1 MKKVLVFLLCLS
13 STMMFAQTL
22 HYQINN
28 SGCKPQKT
36 TVTGVFMVDG
46 VEIYNGE
53 GMEFQ
58 GGKNIE
64 IGVFDQDGNC
74 RGTKFP
80 TWRGTT
86 GAGVVFNKYIYQ
98 LQIWGTDGM
107 YYPTFK
113 VYDHN
118 NDMEL
123 DLVLDI
129 DETIVW
135 TAGGKYGGIALDQ
148 LYAINFTHNAAGG
161 YDLTITPY
169 SGTDD
174 HYYLISS
181 PVTVNPSAVTNMIE
195 PYAYDLYYFNQEGD
209 GYGNQWITYK
219 DTEGATDAGFG
230 LVPGTGY
237 LYANAGDGEMETVT
251 LTFPAGTEYEGDG
264 HFDLVLA
271 EGDWAGWN
279 LVGNP
284 YLETATIDHESFYV
298 INEDGTE
305 IMTAEENTIAP
316 MQGVFVMATADKMD
330 VNFTPE
336 NTGSKTPKLSLNLVS
351 NSNVIDRAIVNFGE
365 GSLPKFQINRNSTK
379 LYIPRNGEDYAVV
392 NSEEMGEMPV
402 SFKAQSN
409 GTYSLNLSAKNVNF
423 SYLHLIDNLT
433 GANQDL
439 LANPSYSFEARTSD
453 YANRFR
459 LVFATAN
466 DEDNFAFFSN
476 GSLVI
481 NNEGNA
487 TLQVVDV
494 TGRIIKCET
503 INGCAN
509 VNIDA
514 ASGVY
519 MVRLINGDNVKVQK
533 VVK

>member
-13 STMMFAQTL
+13 STMLFAQTL
-22 HYQINN
+22 HYQIDN

-53 GMEFQ
+53 GMQNQ
-58 GGKNIE
+58 GGQNIE

-86 GAGVVFNKYIYQ
+86 NAGVVFNKYIYQ

-118 NDMEL
+118 NNMEL

-135 TAGGKYGGIALDQ
+135 TSGGKYGGIALDQ

-161 YDLTITPY
+161 YDLTLTPY
-169 SGTDD
+169 NGTND

-209 GYGNQWITYK
+209 GNGNQWITYK
-219 DTEGATDAGFG
+219 DTEGATDPGFG

-237 LYANAGDGEMETVT
+237 LYANAGDGEMQTVT

-264 HFDLVLA
+264 HFELELA
-271 EGDWAGWN
+271 QGDWAGWN

-284 YLETATIDHESFYV
+284 YLETATIDHELFYV
-298 INEDGTE
+298 INENGTE

-316 MQGVFVMATADKMD
+316 MQGVFVKATAEQQD
-330 VNFTPE
+330 VNFTPA

-439 LANPSYSFEARTSD
+439 LVNPSYSFEARTSD

>member
-1 MKKVLVFLLCLS
+1 MKKVLVFLLACFACS
-13 STMMFAQTL
+13 AMFAQQQPPTTT
-22 HYQINN
+22 HWHFDATGAASQNCNIYFQFYINEEY
-28 SGCKPQKT
+28 
-36 TVTGVFMVDG
+36 
-46 VEIYNGE
+46 VENPYD
-53 GMEFQ
+53 
-58 GGKNIE
+58 IE
-64 IGVFDQDGNC
+64 VAAFDQNEVCRAAGRARWVNSKQWYYYNLTCKGFDGC
-74 RGTKFP
+74 EYHFRVWDHSIGEE
-80 TWRGTT
+80 
-86 GAGVVFNKYIYQ
+86 GAERTDLVFNNISQ
-98 LQIWGTDGM
+98 
-107 YYPTFK
+107 
-113 VYDHN
+113 YDHF
-118 NDMEL
+118 
-123 DLVLDI
+123 
-129 DETIVW
+129 VW
-135 TAGGKYGGIALDQ
+135 SAQGKYGTAGAPLP
-148 LYAINFTHNAAGG
+148 LNFTMESTG
-161 YDLTITPY
+161 YDLTLTPY
-169 SGTDD
+169 SGTND

-209 GYGNQWITYK
+209 GNGNQWITYK

-237 LYANAGDGEMETVT
+237 LYANAGDGQMQTVT

-264 HFDLVLA
+264 HFDLELA
-271 EGDWAGWN
+271 EGYWAGWN

-284 YLETATIDHESFYV
+284 YLETATIDHELFYV
-298 INEDGTE
+298 INENGTE
-305 IMTAEENTIAP
+305 IMTAEENSIAP
-316 MQGVFVMATADKMD
+316 MQGVFVKATAEKMD
-330 VNFTPE
+330 VNFTPA

>member
-1 MKKVLVFLLCLS
+1 MKKLLVFLLACFAC
-13 STMMFAQTL
+13 TAMFAQEIWTVDA
-22 HYQINN
+22 
-28 SGCKPQKT
+28 SGCEGT
-36 TVTGVFMVDG
+36 NCY
-46 VEIYNGE
+46 IYGRLFINGE
-53 GMEFQ
+53 YAGAE
-58 GGKNIE
+58 NLY
-64 IGVFDQDGNC
+64 IGVFDQDGIC
-74 RGTKFP
+74 RGVGDARWLNSQSYYYYAITCK
-80 TWRGTT
+80 G
-86 GAGVVFNKYIYQ
+86 YQ
-98 LQIWGTDGM
+98 GCT
-107 YYPTFK
+107 YTNFK
-113 VYDHN
+113 VWDIEAN
-118 NDMEL
+118 VERTDLSFESTWPTAD
-123 DLVLDI
+123 DLVAYPDGFPYVG
-129 DETIVW
+129 TK
-135 TAGGKYGGIALDQ
+135 KYGAPKKTYAL
-148 LYAINFTHNAAGG
+148 NFTMESTG
-161 YDLTITPY
+161 YDLTLTPY
-169 SGTDD
+169 NGTND

-181 PVTVNPSAVTNMIE
+181 PVTVNPDAVTNMIE

-209 GYGNQWITYK
+209 GNGNQWITYK

-264 HFDLVLA
+264 HFELELA

-284 YLETATIDHESFYV
+284 YLETATIDHELFYV
-298 INEDGTE
+298 INENGTE
-305 IMTAEENTIAP
+305 IMTAEENSSAP
-316 MQGVFVMATADKMD
+316 MQGVFVKATAEKMD
-330 VNFTPE
+330 VNFTPA

>member
-1 MKKVLVFLLCLS
+1 MKKVLVFLLACFACGS
-13 STMMFAQTL
+13 MFAQTL
-22 HYQINN
+22 PTHWQ
-28 SGCKPQKT
+28 Q
-36 TVTGVFMVDG
+36 TGG
-46 VEIYNGE
+46 PECAGTNTNIYCQLYINGE
-53 GMEFQ
+53 YVEDPTNF
-58 GGKNIE
+58 E
-64 IGVFDQDGNC
+64 IGVFDENEIC
-74 RGTKFP
+74 RGTKRPQWVNAYQWYYYNITCKGWDGCVYHFRI
-80 TWRGTT
+80 WDHSIGEE
-86 GAGVVFNKYIYQ
+86 GAER
-98 LQIWGTDGM
+98 T
-107 YYPTFK
+107 
-113 VYDHN
+113 
-118 NDMEL
+118 
-123 DLVLDI
+123 DLVLDF
-129 DETIVW
+129 DEVEQFTW
-135 TAGGKYGGIALDQ
+135 LSMPNNKWGTAKNPLHLNFALQ
-148 LYAINFTHNAAGG
+148 STG
-161 YDLTITPY
+161 YDLTLTPY
-169 SGTDD
+169 SGTND
-174 HYYLISS
+174 HYYLIAS
-181 PVTVNPSAVTNMIE
+181 PVTVDPSAVTNMVA
-195 PYAYDLYYFNQEGD
+195 PYDYDLYYFNQAGD
-209 GYGNQWITYK
+209 GNGNQWITYK
-219 DTEGATDAGFG
+219 EGEGATDAGFG

-251 LTFPAGTEYEGDG
+251 LTFPAGTEYDGEG

-284 YLETATIDHESFYV
+284 YLETATIDHELFYV
-298 INEDGTE
+298 INEDGSE
-305 IMTAEENTIAP
+305 ITPAEENTIAR

-330 VNFTPE
+330 VNFTTE
-336 NTGSKTPKLSLNLVS
+336 ESGSKTPKLSLNLVS
-351 NSNVIDRAIVNFGE
+351 NNNVIDRAIINFGE

-481 NNEGNA
+481 SNEGNA
-487 TLQVVDV
+487 TLQVIDV
-494 TGRIIKCET
+494 TGRILKCET

>member
-22 HYQINN
+22 HYQIDN
-28 SGCKPQKT
+28 SGCEPQRIT
-36 TVTGVFMVDG
+36 MTGVFMVDG

-53 GMEFQ
+53 GMQFE

-80 TWRGTT
+80 TWR
-86 GAGVVFNKYIYQ
+86 ASASGVPVNKYIYQ

-107 YYPTFK
+107 TYPTFK

-118 NDMEL
+118 ADCEL

-129 DETIVW
+129 EETIEW
-135 TAGGKYGGIALDQ
+135 TAGGKYGSLSN

-161 YDLTITPY
+161 YDLTLTPY
-169 SGTDD
+169 SGTND

-209 GYGNQWITYK
+209 GNGNQWITYK
-219 DTEGATDAGFG
+219 DTEGATDPGFG

-237 LYANAGDGEMETVT
+237 LYANAGDGQMQTVT

-284 YLETATIDHESFYV
+284 YLETATIDHELFYV
-298 INEDGTE
+298 INENGTE
-305 IMTAEENTIAP
+305 IMTAEENTIAR
-316 MQGVFVMATADKMD
+316 MQGVFVMATAEKMD
-330 VNFTPE
+330 VNFTPA

-409 GTYSLNLSAKNVNF
+409 GTYSLNLS
-423 SYLHLIDNLT
+423 
-433 GANQDL
+433 
-439 LANPSYSFEARTSD
+439 ANPSYSFEARTSD